1 MRELTFTLLS
11 DGSSDRALLPVLLW
25 LLRQH
30 LSGVAINAQWAELRH
45 LREPPKTLAD
55 RIFRSLQIYPCGV
68 LFIHRDAEREPLDKR
83 VNEIREALSTTEMP
97 ETPAICVVPVRMQE
111 AWLLHEEQAIRD
123 ASGNKA
129 GRMPLELPSLR
140 TVEQLPDPKQSLY
153 GLLKQAS
160 GLSGRRLQNFR
171 PQAHVHRVADFIED
185 FSPLRQLSAFQ
196 SLEREIVT
204 WLQTHQDSL
213 GDGGT

>member
-1 MRELTFTLLS
+1 MQELTFTLLS

-30 LSGVAINAQWAELRH
+30 LAGVAINAQWAELRH
-45 LREPPKTLAD
+45 LREHPKTLAE
-55 RIFRSLQIYPCGV
+55 RIFKSLQIYPCSV
-68 LFIHRDAEREPLDKR
+68 LFVHRDAERETLEKR
-83 VNEIREALSTTEMP
+83 VNEIHEAISTTEMP

-111 AWLLHEEQAIRD
+111 AWLLHEVQAIRD
-123 ASGNKA
+123 AAGNKA
-129 GRMPLELPSLR
+129 GRMPLDLPSLSK
-140 TVEQLPDPKQSLY
+140 VEQIPDPKQTLY

-185 FSPLRQLSAFQ
+185 FSPLRQLLAFQ
-196 SLEREIVT
+196 SLEREIVS
-204 WLQTHQDSL
+204 WIQVQRDSL